1 MLGVVEVRQQRQET
15 GDVEQR
21 VDDAAEFLPG
31 VLISLM
37 RDIDIP
43 AGIGAVGY
51 DEGDIGDLVD
61 GTMKQQRLLATAP
74 KQVTE
79 DDVADV
85 YRRSIDLW

>member
-1 MLGVVEVRQQRQET
+1 MSRISSVST
-15 GDVEQR
+15 
-21 VDDAAEFLPG
+21 PG
-31 VLISLM
+31 
-37 RDIDIP
+37 RNA

-51 DEGDIGDLVD
+51 TDGDISDLVG

-79 DDVADV
+79 DDVADI